1 MYHTPTKIQRQE
13 EIPPFFGLS
22 NVKTTTPEFRRT
34 SSNVCSS
41 RCAESELLE
50 SILMEDV
57 NMSTKK
63 NPLLEAPL
71 PLDED
76 SKPTSRPVE
85 KEVVS
90 HVETPSIHSRD
101 FGALVDHVVEIE
113 VDLRKQQELERL
125 GRLAAQD

>member
-1 MYHTPTKIQRQE
+1 
-13 EIPPFFGLS
+13 
-22 NVKTTTPEFRRT
+22 
-34 SSNVCSS
+34 
-41 RCAESELLE
+41 
-50 SILMEDV
+50 
-57 NMSTKK
+57 MSTKK
-63 NPLLEAPL
+63 IPLLEAPM

-90 HVETPSIHSRD
+90 HVETPSLHSRD